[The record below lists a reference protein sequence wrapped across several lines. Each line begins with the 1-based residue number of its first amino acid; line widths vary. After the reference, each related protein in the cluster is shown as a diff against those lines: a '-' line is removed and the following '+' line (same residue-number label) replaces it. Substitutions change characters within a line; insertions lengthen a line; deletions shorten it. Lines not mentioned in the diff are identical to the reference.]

1 MGTFD
6 VQVDASRANLRLEE
20 MSPEVRDA
28 LIVAVTLAAGE
39 LEGSARSKASGDL
52 LQVRTGKFV
61 KSIKAGVSTGKN
73 SITGRVYSKDVRA
86 HLFEFGG
93 TTPPHDIE
101 PKNAKALLLQMRG
114 GNVFA
119 ASVHHPGG
127 VYEARNII
135 HSAFDE
141 MRAEIVENLEKAV
154 LDAAGRAS
162 EE

>member
-1 MGTFD
+1 
-6 VQVDASRANLRLEE
+6 
-20 MSPEVRDA
+20 MSPQVRDA
-28 LIVAVTLAAGE
+28 LILAVTLAAGE
-39 LEGSARSKASGDL
+39 LEGSADRSLRRSAAGAHR
-52 LQVRTGKFV
+52 QVRQQHQGRRP
-61 KSIKAGVSTGKN
+61 TGKN

-101 PKNAKALLLQMRG
+101 PKNARALLLQMRG

-141 MRAEIVENLEKAV
+141 MRAEIVESLEKAV
-154 LDAAGRAS
+154 LDVAGRAS

>member
-6 VQVDASRANLRLEE
+6 VQVDASRATLRLEE

-61 KSIKAGVSTGKN
+61 KSIKAGVRTSGN
-73 SITGRVYSKDVRA
+73 RITGRVYSKDPRA
-86 HLFEFGG
+86 GLFEYGG
-93 TTPPHDIE
+93 TTPPHEIA
-101 PKNAKALLLQMRG
+101 PKNAQALLMQVRG
-114 GNVFA
+114 GSVFA
-119 ASVHHPGG
+119 ARVQHPGG
-127 VYEARNII
+127 KYQARHII

-141 MRAEIVENLEKAV
+141 MKTDIVANMEQAV
-154 LDAAGRAS
+154 EGASASAS
-162 EE
+162 E